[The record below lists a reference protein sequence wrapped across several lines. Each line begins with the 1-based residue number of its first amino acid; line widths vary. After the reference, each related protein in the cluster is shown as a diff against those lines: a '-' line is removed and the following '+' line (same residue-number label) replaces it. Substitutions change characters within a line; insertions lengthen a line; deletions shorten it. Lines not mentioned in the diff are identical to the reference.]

1 MINPK
6 VSVIIPVYNTEAYIE
21 DSLRCIMNQ
30 TLKELEVIVVND
42 GSTDNS
48 LDIINKIAQEDER
61 IQVYSQRNQGQSV
74 ARNAGLE
81 MARGEFL
88 YFMDSDDL
96 LSADALEACFN
107 KCCKQEVDF
116 VYFDGD
122 ILYEG
127 NRPALSWDYHRTND
141 FDEKEIYEGI
151 SLFNR
156 MLDTSTHRAVPW
168 LLFIRS
174 SFMNE
179 IGLKFYPGIIHEDEL
194 FTVILY
200 LTAMRVGCIK
210 RTLAKHRV
218 RSSSTMTTKYSYRN
232 VDCYFTVIAQLLG
245 YARTKDASVRK
256 VVDKYVSYTLNP
268 VFQTAF
274 SLPLKDRM
282 KTLWF
287 AIRHNYLKYIRVKSI
302 LILLLKK
309 YISPSTKRQ
318 RLD

>member
-6 VSVIIPVYNTEAYIE
+6 VSVIIPVYNTEVYIE

-30 TLKELEVIVVND
+30 TLKELEIIVVND

-48 LDIINKIAQEDER
+48 LDIINKIAKEDER
-61 IQVYSQRNQGQSV
+61 IQVYSQKNQGQSV
-74 ARNAGLE
+74 ARNVGME
-81 MARGEFL
+81 MARGEFF

-96 LSADALEACFN
+96 LVADALEVCFN
-107 KCCKQEVDF
+107 KCCEQEADF
-116 VYFDGD
+116 VFFDGD

-141 FDEKEIYEGI
+141 FDEKEIYVGI

-168 LLFIRS
+168 LLLIRS
-174 SFMNE
+174 SFMNN
-179 IGLKFYPGIIHEDEL
+179 IRLKFYPGIIHEDEL

-200 LTAMRVGCIK
+200 LKAMRVGCIK
-210 RTLAKHRV
+210 RSFAKHRV

-232 VDCYFTVIAQLLG
+232 VDCYFTVITQLLG
-245 YARTKDASVRK
+245 YAQTKDILVRR

-274 SLPLKDRM
+274 SLPLKDRLKIILVAM
-282 KTLWF
+282 
-287 AIRHNYLKYIRVKSI
+287 RHNYLKYIHAKNM
-302 LILLLKK
+302 LILLFKN